1 MSIFWFLNAI
11 IYRLS
16 KICFFGIDSIIIYPA
31 INIETREIK
40 LYKVDISDSR
50 TEIEISSV
58 VLWFDIHLSLHWWQM
73 TLLAT
78 GKEERTP
85 FLTDKNVQ
93 LYALDFLYT
102 LTQLFF
108 K

>member
-1 MSIFWFLNAI
+1 MQIQQNL
-11 IYRLS
+11 
-16 KICFFGIDSIIIYPA
+16 FFGIDSILIYSA
-31 INIETREIK
+31 INIEAREIK

-50 TEIEISSV
+50 TGIEISSV

-78 GKEERTP
+78 GKEENTP

-93 LYALDFLYT
+93 LYAKDFLYT

-108 K
+108 